1 MQKTA
6 TITRETP
13 SVAVAPGF
21 AISGWVVEVVMVM
34 ANDRPPERRFFAV
47 GFAAADDAEAAVL
60 RYPGLLETDK
70 RIARP
75 SLVSER
81 AFRSEAEDRSGPA
94 IWTELAGAAERLMP
108 SRCRDDS
115 WRVQSPFHLKE
126 REAR

>member
-60 RYPGLLETDK
+60 RYPSLLETDK
-70 RIARP
+70 RIARRP
-75 SLVSER
+75 LSLSELFDLR
-81 AFRSEAEDRSGPA
+81 LRTEAVR
-94 IWTELAGAAERLMP
+94 
-108 SRCRDDS
+108 
-115 WRVQSPFHLKE
+115 PFGRNLQAP
-126 REAR
+126 RNA